1 MTLKFP
7 IYINWEFLKGMSLL
21 YLAALLIG
29 ILIVIFFL
37 KSFLSSFVKSYLT
50 KKRRQKLKSIL
61 KQKYLSNI
69 KNLRW
74 ENKLQKALLFLELLN
89 EENLDLKQISK
100 LLKLSPETTTQL
112 QHFWESQKIS
122 TEALDEII
130 TKLEILLLTKH

>member
-89 EENLDLKQISK
+89 EV
-100 LLKLSPETTTQL
+100 KLSPETTTQL

>member
-1 MTLKFP
+1 
-7 IYINWEFLKGMSLL
+7 MSLL

-29 ILIVIFFL
+29 ILIIIFFL

-74 ENKLQKALLFLELLN
+74 ENKLQKALLLLELLN